1 MSRETPLEVREDPL
15 RKEEIVFR
23 RRSNA
28 RRYIAKVDDAGEIVV
43 TVPRGGTKRE
53 AWEFVREHES
63 WLKQQ
68 RKETREK
75 IRNRAIVPGASIWFR
90 GERVILE
97 VVKDWGRPVLLCGD
111 ERIFLAD
118 ESMNLARPL
127 ADHLRRLAR
136 NELVGMTRALAR
148 RFDLEVGRISIR
160 DQRTRW
166 GSCSESRSISL
177 NWRLILAPL
186 ETAEYIVIHELL
198 HLKEMNHSPAFW
210 GLVEEACPRFRE
222 HEKWLH
228 DHYAELSW

>member
-166 GSCSESRSISL
+166 ALVRRVARYRSIG
-177 NWRLILAPL
+177 A
-186 ETAEYIVIHELL
+186 
-198 HLKEMNHSPAFW
+198 
-210 GLVEEACPRFRE
+210 
-222 HEKWLH
+222 
-228 DHYAELSW
+228 